1 MSRIVSQFRRFDVF
15 RISTD
20 SNKSV
25 SGITGLD
32 DEQQIEDNV
41 ESTTGSENQK
51 AMNCEPVEESEKLEQ
66 SQTGD
71 SNRPEGGVLED
82 EDDDEI
88 MLIAM
93 ASNDVASRQIQT
105 DLLTV
110 EERKDKAKSECKG
123 PITGGDNWIL

>member
-1 MSRIVSQFRRFDVF
+1 M
-15 RISTD
+15 
-20 SNKSV
+20 
-25 SGITGLD
+25 D

-51 AMNCEPVEESEKLEQ
+51 AMNCEPVEESEKWEQ

-88 MLIAM
+88 MLIAL

-105 DLLTV
+105 DLLTA
-110 EERKDKAKSECKG
+110 EERGKTKLKVNVKDRLQDETTGFFETLTKNNR
-123 PITGGDNWIL
+123 ITMQVLNYLHHY